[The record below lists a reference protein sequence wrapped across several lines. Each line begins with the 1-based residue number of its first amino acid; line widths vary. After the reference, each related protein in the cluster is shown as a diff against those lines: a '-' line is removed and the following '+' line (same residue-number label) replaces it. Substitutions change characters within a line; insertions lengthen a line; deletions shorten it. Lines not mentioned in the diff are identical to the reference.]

1 MISVDN
7 IIQKRFPS
15 LPQRPQLFR
24 VLSVLLKRF
33 FREHEFIAFAQRYPH
48 LKGIDFVEQVLEE
61 FNLSTQVKREQLE
74 RIPVSGR
81 VIIVAN
87 HPLGSLDGMALIRE
101 IAVVRRD
108 LKVVATDVLNELKP
122 MQPLLITVDN
132 HAGVVTKQYFK
143 AIDQHLSQEGALLI
157 FPAGEVSRI
166 TPQGIRDC
174 KWKAG
179 FLRMAYRAKAPILP
193 IFVDARNSFSFYMA
207 SVLYRPL
214 STLMLVPEMFKRRNS
229 EITLTIGNLIPFSS
243 FADQALESK
252 AMVKLFA
259 KHVYR
264 LGAGKSGLFKTVT
277 SIAHPEDRQAL
288 REAMNGCET
297 LGQTRDGKRICLFKG
312 EISSPV
318 MREIG
323 RLRELTFREVGE
335 GTGKRR
341 DVDAYDPLY
350 HHIVLWDDADLEI
363 AGAYRIGCVDKI
375 RQENARIY
383 TQSLFEYD
391 AMFEPYFERGLELGR
406 SFVQPRYWGRRSL
419 DYLWQGIGAFLVR
432 HPEYRYLFGPVTVP
446 NTLPEVGRRALIYV
460 FNKHFGAPVAFARA
474 IKPYSLGDT
483 ADLAERFD
491 ADNYEDDFQKLK
503 GYLSNMGMSVPT
515 LYKQYAELCEP
526 GGLMF
531 MDYGVDPEF
540 ANAVDSLIMVDTNH
554 LTDVKRQRYLGQ
566 SLAP

>member
-1 MISVDN
+1 M
-7 IIQKRFPS
+7 
-15 LPQRPQLFR
+15 
-24 VLSVLLKRF
+24 LSVSDIVEKNYPRIAQKPLVFKVVTSLLRRF
-33 FREHEFIAFAQRYPH
+33 FHENEFVEFAERYPH
-48 LKGIDFVEQVLEE
+48 LQGVDFVEQVLEE
-61 FNLSTQVKREQLE
+61 FSLSTEVKREQLE
-74 RIPVSGR
+74 RIPVHGR
-81 VIIVAN
+81 VVIVAN
-87 HPLGSLDGMALIRE
+87 HPLGSLDGLALIRE
-101 IAVVRRD
+101 ISAVRRD

-122 MQPLLITVDN
+122 MRPLLVPVDN
-132 HAGVVTKQYFK
+132 HNGVVTKQYFK
-143 AIDQHLSQEGALLI
+143 AIDQHLCNEGALLI

-166 TPQGIRDC
+166 TPQGIRDN

-179 FLRMAYRAKAPILP
+179 FLRIAYRAKAPILP

-207 SVLYRPL
+207 SLLYRPL

-229 EITLTIGNLIPFSS
+229 VIKLTIGNLIPFAS

-264 LGAGKSGLFKTVT
+264 LGAGKSGLFKTLT
-277 SIAHPEDRQAL
+277 SVAHPENRQAL
-288 REAMNGCET
+288 REAISDCEK
-297 LGQTRDGKRICLFKG
+297 LGETRDGKRICLFKG
-312 EISSPV
+312 ETSSPI

-375 RQENARIY
+375 REEHARIY

-391 AMFEPYFERGLELGR
+391 EMFEPYFERGLELGR

-446 NTLPEVGRRALIYV
+446 NTLPESGRRALIYV
-460 FNKHFGAPVAFARA
+460 FNKHFGSPVKFARA
-474 IKPYSLGDT
+474 KKPYSLGDI

-491 ADNYEDDFQKLK
+491 ADTYEEDFQKLK

-515 LYKQYAELCEP
+515 LYKQYADLCDPE
-526 GGLMF
+526 GVVF
-531 MDYGVDPEF
+531 MDFGVDPDF
-540 ANAVDSLIMVDTNH
+540 ADAVDSLIMVDTYH
-554 LTDVKRQRYLGQ
+554 LTEAKRQRYLGQ
-566 SLAP
+566 